1 MRIPKLPDFA
11 LPFPPFGELLH
22 TYRTMRGIS
31 VEDLAQVADLAPSAI
46 RAMEQGA
53 RVAPPKA
60 TVKLIAD
67 ALRLDGEERE
77 TLLDSAEMDSPL
89 LRALTGRKPALA
101 PATLLT
107 ASILVFLIADVRGYT
122 HFTQE
127 HGDDAA
133 ARLTTAFAGL
143 AQAAVEQ
150 WDGRLVEIR
159 GDEALAVFG
168 SARQA
173 LRAAL
178 EIQARCAAFS
188 LAQPETPLEV
198 GVGLDVGEATPVE
211 AGYRGVAL
219 NRAARLCSL
228 ARAGEVLLSTGVA
241 YVAPMV
247 EGVSY
252 SMHGVEQLKGFAE
265 PVPVLRAMPAPA
277 ALPTPALAQDAQPGP
292 QVVDAEATAPAVAP
306 PAAQADMQGD

>member
-1 MRIPKLPDFA
+1 MKLPKLPHIGS
-11 LPFPPFGELLH
+11 PFPPFGELLH
-22 TYRTMRGIS
+22 TYRTMRGVS
-31 VEDLAQVADLAPSAI
+31 VEDLGRIADLAPSAI

-67 ALRLDGEERE
+67 ALRLYGEERE

-89 LRALTGRKPALA
+89 LNSLMGRKPALA
-101 PATLLT
+101 PTTPLT

-133 ARLTTAFAGL
+133 ARLTTTFAGL

-178 EIQARCAAFS
+178 EIQTRCAAVS
-188 LAQPETPLEV
+188 LAQPDMPLEV
-198 GVGLDVGEATPVE
+198 GIGLDVGEATPVE
-211 AGYRGVAL
+211 AGYRGAAL

-247 EGVSY
+247 EGVTF

-265 PVPVLRAMPAPA
+265 PVPVLRAAPTPPALPAPA
-277 ALPTPALAQDAQPGP
+277 SVEQAS
-292 QVVDAEATAPAVAP
+292 
-306 PAAQADMQGD
+306 AQADAPANPQLDAPANAQANEQHQ